1 MDPGGLVWDFNRK
14 GESKMMKLKKAPFVH
29 THKTQ
34 EELNEYFDMHNNE
47 EKRMLYLGSALTWNM
62 IAHMLEQEE

>member
-1 MDPGGLVWDFNRK
+1 
-14 GESKMMKLKKAPFVH
+14 MMKLKKAPFVP

>member
-1 MDPGGLVWDFNRK
+1 
-14 GESKMMKLKKAPFVH
+14 MKLQKAPFVY

-34 EELNEYFDMHNNE
+34 KELNEYFDIHSNE

-62 IAHMLEQEE
+62 LAHMLEQEE